1 MASWHQQ
8 SVEEIASKFNV
19 DVKTG
24 IWEEELKSR
33 EETYGKNKLKE
44 GKKHGFIYKFFQQMK
59 DMMIIV
65 LLAAAVISAVMAIVQ
80 GEYTELIEA
89 GIILAIVV
97 INALIGVIQENKA
110 EAALDALK
118 NMSKPFA
125 KVIRGGKTVKV
136 PTEELYPG
144 DIVLLEAG
152 DVVPADIRLIE
163 VASLKIEES
172 ALTGESVAVEKH
184 ADVLS
189 EGEIPLGD
197 RINMAYSSGSVAYGR
212 GKGIVVATGMDT
224 EVGKI
229 ASMLSEGD
237 SETPLQKQ
245 LANTAKYLSFAV
257 LAIAG
262 VIFALQIFISLTK
275 GGDLV
280 AGISTSFM
288 TAVAIAVAAI
298 PEGLPAVVTIVL
310 AIGVQKMSAK
320 RAIVRK
326 LPAVETLGGAEVIC
340 SDKTGTLTLN
350 KMTVVETFDFGKG
363 DTRSHREL
371 MNCMVLCNDTQA
383 SFEQGVLKTLGDPTE
398 TALIDYAHKEG
409 FAPLNITLDCPR
421 IGEKPFDSDRKLM
434 STINKVG
441 DTTYS
446 YTKGAPDILL
456 ARCTKIMDGDVI
468 RDITDADRNKIISQ
482 NEALGKKALR
492 VLAYAMKEEGF
503 EDNELETNLI
513 FVGLTGM
520 IDPPRPEVTDAVA
533 TCKKAGMKAIMIT
546 GDHAVTAEAI
556 ATQIG
561 ILSEGDMVLT
571 GAELDK
577 LSDEEFEKIIDK
589 VRVYARVSPENKVRI
604 VKTWKKLGKVTAM
617 TGDGVNDAPS
627 IKMADIGIGMG
638 ITGTEVSKGVA
649 DIVLADDNFAT
660 IILAVEEGRKI
671 YSNIRKTVQFLLGA
685 NIAEVVT
692 LFVATILMAFG
703 VVKDS
708 IFTPLMILWI
718 NLVTD
723 SLPAFAL
730 GMEHA
735 EPNVMELPPRKSG
748 KSLFSGGV
756 GKDIFVQGFMQSV
769 IVLGVYLLS
778 TPLGLAQNMAEASTM
793 AFLTLGF
800 VQLFHAY
807 NMRSRYLS
815 LFKEGLFNNK
825 FMNLAFIASAGLLVA
840 VALIPPVANLFGI
853 AKLSI
858 VEWVVAF
865 VAGFL
870 IVPMVEIYKL
880 VIRAKAQDK
889 E

>member
-1 MASWHQQ
+1 MAVWHQQ
-8 SVEEIASKFNV
+8 SVDEIMQKFKV
-19 DVKTG
+19 DSNG
-24 IWEEELKSR
+24 IWEDEIPSR
-33 EETYGKNKLKE
+33 EQTYGKNKLNE
-44 GKKHGFIYKFFQQMK
+44 TQKHGVIYKFFQQMK

-65 LLAAAVISAVMAIVQ
+65 LLAAALISAVMAFVKTD
-80 GEYTELIEA
+80 YAELIES
-89 GIILAIVV
+89 GIILAIVI
-97 INALIGVIQENKA
+97 INAVIGVVQENKA

-125 KVIRGGKTVKV
+125 KVIRGGQVVKV
-136 PTEELYPG
+136 PTENLYPG

-152 DVVPADIRLIE
+152 DVVPADMRLIE

-172 ALTGESVAVEKH
+172 ALTGESVAVEKCV
-184 ADVLS
+184 DTLP

-197 RINMAYSSGSVAYGR
+197 RRNMAYSSGSVAYGR

-229 ASMLSEGD
+229 AGMLSEGE

-262 VIFALQIFISLTK
+262 VIFALQIFISLTN
-275 GGDLV
+275 GSGDV
-280 AGISTSFM
+280 WAGISTSFM

-350 KMTVVETFDFGKG
+350 KMTVVETFNFGGQK
-363 DTRSHREL
+363 RAQREL
-371 MNCMVLCNDTQA
+371 INCMVLCNDTQA
-383 SFEQGVLKTLGDPTE
+383 SFEQGNIKTIGDPTE
-398 TALIDYAHKEG
+398 TALVEYAHKNG
-409 FAPLNITLDCPR
+409 FEPLNLTLDCPR
-421 IGEKPFDSDRKLM
+421 VGERPFDSDRKLM
-434 STINKVG
+434 TTINKVG
-441 DTTYS
+441 DATYS
-446 YTKGAPDILL
+446 YTKGAPDMLL
-456 ARCTKIMDGDVI
+456 SRCTKILDGDTV
-468 RDITDADRNKIISQ
+468 RDITEEDKKAILSQ
-482 NEALGKKALR
+482 NEALGKRALR
-492 VLAYAMKEEGF
+492 VLAYSMKESGF
-503 EDNELETNLI
+503 EEDVLESDLI

-556 ATQIG
+556 AREIG
-561 ILSEGDMVLT
+561 ILGDGDMVLT
-571 GAELDK
+571 GAALDK
-577 LSDEEFEKIIDK
+577 LSDEEFEKIIQK

-671 YSNIRKTVQFLLGA
+671 YSNIRKTVQYLLGA
-685 NIAEVVT
+685 NIAEVIT

-703 VVKDS
+703 AVTHN
-708 IFTPLMILWI
+708 IFSPLMILWI

-756 GKDIFVQGFMQSV
+756 GKDIFIQGFMQAV
-769 IVLGVYLLS
+769 LVLGVYLIS
-778 TPLGLAQNMAEASTM
+778 PVAGLAQTWEEASTM

-807 NMRSRYLS
+807 NMRSRHLS
-815 LFKEGLFNNK
+815 LFREGLFNNK
-825 FMNLAFIASAGLLVA
+825 YMNLAFLASGALLVA
-840 VALIPPVANLFGI
+840 VALIPPVATLFEI
-853 AKLSI
+853 ASLSI
-858 VEWVVAF
+858 VEWIVAF
-865 VAGFL
+865 FAGFL
-870 IVPMVEIYKL
+870 IIPAVEIYKL
-880 VIRAKAQDK
+880 IVRAKAKD
-889 E
+889 

>member
-8 SVEEIASKFNV
+8 TIEEIAEKFKV
-19 DVKTG
+19 DVKSG
-24 IWEEELKSR
+24 IWEDEISSR
-33 EETYGKNKLKE
+33 EATYGKNKLKE

-65 LLAAAVISAVMAIVQ
+65 LLVAAVISAVMAIVQ
-80 GEYTELIEA
+80 GEFTELIEA
-89 GIILAIVV
+89 GIILLIVV
-97 INALIGVIQENKA
+97 VNALIGVIQENKA

-125 KVIRGGKTVKV
+125 KVVRGGKTLKV
-136 PTEELYPG
+136 PTEEIYPG

-172 ALTGESVAVEKH
+172 ALTGESVAVDKCV
-184 ADVLS
+184 DTLP
-189 EGEIPLGD
+189 EGDIPLGD
-197 RINMAYSSGSVAYGR
+197 RVNMAYSSGSVAYGR

-229 ASMLSEGD
+229 AGMLSEGD
-237 SETPLQKQ
+237 SDTPLQKQ

-262 VIFALQIFISLTK
+262 VIFALQIAIAIGK
-275 GGDLV
+275 GTSIID
-280 AGISTSFM
+280 GISSSFM

-350 KMTVVETFDFGKG
+350 KMTVVETFDFGGEG
-363 DTRSHREL
+363 DRAGKEL
-371 MNCMVLCNDTQA
+371 INCMVLCNDTQA
-383 SFEQGVLKTLGDPTE
+383 SFDQGVLKTLGDPTE
-398 TALIDYAHKEG
+398 TALVDYAHKIG
-409 FAPLNITLDCPR
+409 CKPLNIVLDCPR
-421 IGEKPFDSDRKLM
+421 VGEKPFDSERKLM
-434 STINKVG
+434 TTVNKVG
-441 DTTYS
+441 DNTYS
-446 YTKGAPDILL
+446 YTKGAPDVLL
-456 ARCTKIMDGDVI
+456 ARCTKILDGNTL
-468 RDITDADRNKIISQ
+468 RDITDEDKKKIIKQ
-482 NEALGKKALR
+482 NENLGKKALR
-492 VLAYAMKEEGF
+492 VLAYAMKESGF
-503 EDNELETNLI
+503 EDELLESDLI
-513 FVGLTGM
+513 FIGLTGM

-556 ATQIG
+556 ARQIG
-561 ILSEGDMVLT
+561 ILSDGDIVLT

-577 LSDEEFEKIIDK
+577 LSDEEFEKVIDK

-671 YSNIRKTVQFLLGA
+671 YSNIRKTVQYLLGA

-692 LFVATILMAFG
+692 LFVATVLMAFG

-756 GKDIFVQGFMQSV
+756 GKDIFVQGLMQS
-769 IVLGVYLLS
+769 ILVLGVYLIS
-778 TPLGLAQNMAEASTM
+778 PAVGLANDMSEASTM

-815 LFKEGLFNNK
+815 LFREGLFNNK
-825 FMNLAFIASAGLLVA
+825 YMNLAFLASGALLVA
-840 VALIPPVANLFGI
+840 VALITPVANLFGI
-853 AKLSI
+853 AQLSI

-870 IVPMVEIYKL
+870 IVPIVEIYKL
-880 VIRAKAQDK
+880 IIRAKSQDK

>member
-1 MASWHQQ
+1 MAAWHQQ
-8 SVEEIASKFNV
+8 SVDEIMQKFKV
-19 DVKTG
+19 DGNG
-24 IWEEELKSR
+24 IWEDEIPSR
-33 EETYGKNKLKE
+33 EETYGKNKLNE
-44 GKKHGFIYKFFQQMK
+44 GKKHGLIYKFFQQMK

-65 LLAAAVISAVMAIVQ
+65 LLAAAVISAVMAVVD

-89 GIILAIVV
+89 GIILAIVI
-97 INALIGVIQENKA
+97 INAVIGVVQENKA

-125 KVIRGGKTVKV
+125 KVIRGGQIVKV
-136 PTEELYPG
+136 PTENLYPG

-152 DVVPADIRLIE
+152 DVVPADMRLIE

-172 ALTGESVAVEKH
+172 ALTGESVAVEKCV
-184 ADVLS
+184 DILPD
-189 EGEIPLGD
+189 EEIPLGD
-197 RINMAYSSGSVAYGR
+197 RRNMAYSSGSVAYGR

-229 ASMLSEGD
+229 AGMLSEVD

-245 LANTAKYLSFAV
+245 LATTAKYLSIAI
-257 LAIAG
+257 LAIAA
-262 VIFALQIFISLTK
+262 VIFALQIFISLGK
-275 GGDLV
+275 GTSVFD
-280 AGISTSFM
+280 GISHSFM

-350 KMTVVETFDFGKG
+350 KMTVVETFEFGRDK
-363 DTRSHREL
+363 RSYREL
-371 MNCMVLCNDTQA
+371 INCMVLCNDTQA
-383 SFEQGVLKTLGDPTE
+383 SYEQGALKTLGDPTE
-398 TALIDYAHKEG
+398 TALIDFAHKND
-409 FAPLNITLDCPR
+409 FKPLNMVVDYPR
-421 IGEKPFDSDRKLM
+421 IGERPFDSDRKLM
-434 STINKVG
+434 TTINKVG
-441 DTTYS
+441 DKTIS
-446 YTKGAPDILL
+446 YTKGAPDMLL
-456 ARCTKIMDGDVI
+456 ARCTKILDGDTV
-468 RDITDADRNKIISQ
+468 RNITEEDKKTILKK
-482 NEALGKKALR
+482 NESLGKKALR
-492 VLAYAMKEEGF
+492 VLAYSMKEDGF
-503 EDNELETNLI
+503 GEEELERDLI
-513 FVGLTGM
+513 FIGLTGM

-546 GDHAVTAEAI
+546 GDHAVTAQAI

-577 LSDEEFEKIIDK
+577 LSDEEFEKIIQK

-671 YSNIRKTVQFLLGA
+671 YSNIRKTVQYLLGA
-685 NIAEVVT
+685 NIAEVIT

-703 VVKDS
+703 VVDKNIYS
-708 IFTPLMILWI
+708 PLMILWI

-756 GKDIFVQGFMQSV
+756 GKDIFIQGIMQAAL
-769 IVLGVYLLS
+769 VLGVYLICPIVGLS
-778 TPLGLAQNMAEASTM
+778 TWDEASTM

-807 NMRSRYLS
+807 NMRSRHLS
-815 LFKEGLFNNK
+815 LFREGLFNNK
-825 FMNLAFIASAGLLVA
+825 YMNLAFLASGALLVA
-840 VALIPPVANLFGI
+840 VALIPPVAKLFEI
-853 AKLSI
+853 ATLSWI
-858 VEWVVAF
+858 EWIVAF
-865 VAGFL
+865 VAGLL
-870 IVPMVEIYKL
+870 IIPAVEIYKL
-880 VIRAKAQDK
+880 IVRATHKDK

>member
-1 MASWHQQ
+1 MASWHQL
-8 SVEEIASKFNV
+8 STEEIASNLGV
-19 DVKTG
+19 DTNLGLK
-24 IWEEELKSR
+24 ESELNSR
-33 EETYGKNKLKE
+33 REKYGKNKLRE

-65 LLAAAVISAVMAIVQ
+65 LLVAAVVSATMAIIE
-80 GEYTELIEA
+80 GEFTELIEA
-89 GIILAIVV
+89 GIILAIVI

-125 KVIRGGKTVKV
+125 KVIRDGVTIKV
-136 PTEELYPG
+136 ATEDLYPG
-144 DIVLLEAG
+144 DIVVIEAG

-172 ALTGESVAVEKH
+172 ALTGESVAVEKK
-184 ADVLS
+184 LCTLP
-189 EGEIPLGD
+189 EGDIPLGD
-197 RINMAYSSGSVAYGR
+197 RVNMAYSSGSVAYGR

-229 ASMLSEGD
+229 AEMLSEGE

-245 LANTAKYLSFAV
+245 LANTAKYLSIAV

-262 VIFALQIFISLTK
+262 VIFAMQIAISLGK
-275 GGDLV
+275 GTDLF
-280 AGISTSFM
+280 AGISESFM

-350 KMTVVETFDFGKG
+350 KMTVVETFDFGG
-363 DTRSHREL
+363 TNARSYREL
-371 MNCMVLCNDTQA
+371 INCMVLCNDTQA
-383 SFEQGVLKTLGDPTE
+383 SYEQGVLKTLGDPTE
-398 TALIDYAHKEG
+398 TALIDYADKQG
-409 FAPLNITLDCPR
+409 YKPLNMTIDYKR
-421 IGEKPFDSDRKLM
+421 VGERPFDSDRKLM
-434 STINKVG
+434 TTINDVDGK
-441 DTTYS
+441 TIS

-456 ARCTKIMDGDVI
+456 ARCTKILDGDTI
-468 RDITDADRNKIISQ
+468 RDITDADKQKIIAQ
-482 NEALGKKALR
+482 NETLGKKALR
-492 VLAYAMKEEGF
+492 VLAYSLKEDGF
-503 EDNELETNLI
+503 SEDELESNLI

-533 TCKKAGMKAIMIT
+533 TCKRAGMKAIMIT

-556 ATQIG
+556 ARQIG
-561 ILSEGDMVLT
+561 ILSDDDMVLT
-571 GAELDK
+571 GAQLDK
-577 LSDEEFEKIIDK
+577 LSDDEFEKIITK

-671 YSNIRKTVQFLLGA
+671 YSNIRKTVQYLLSA
-685 NIAEVVT
+685 NIAEVIT
-692 LFVATILMAFG
+692 LFVATVLMAFG
-703 VVKDS
+703 IGNKN

-735 EPNVMELPPRKSG
+735 EPNVMQVPPRKSG

-756 GKDIFVQGFMQSV
+756 GKDIFIQGIMQAILV
-769 IVLGVYLLS
+769 IAVYYI
-778 TPLGLAQNMAEASTM
+778 PPMVGLAKTVEEASTM

-807 NMRSRYLS
+807 NMRSRHLS
-815 LFKEGLFNNK
+815 LFREGLFNNK
-825 FMNLAFIASAGLLVA
+825 YMNLAFLASGALLVA
-840 VALIPPVANLFGI
+840 VALIPPVAGLFGI
-853 AKLSI
+853 ASLSL
-858 VEWVVAF
+858 VEWAIAF
-865 VAGFL
+865 FAGFI
-870 IVPMVEIYKL
+870 IVPAVEIYKL
-880 VIRAKAQDK
+880 IIRKTSKVK